1 MSVLDHFPD
10 EIQREAYFA
19 LMRPL
24 FDYVER
30 NQPPGAMWDGMGP
43 QQFQWDMWLY
53 VEALTADR
61 PKTLIEL
68 GTGQGLTC
76 LYFAKILPPTSRV
89 ITVDKST
96 FDLGI
101 QYPSNVIT
109 LRGRDTRDP
118 MVAAEVAAM
127 CEPPVA
133 VFLDTEHDRQQVLD
147 ELRLWKGL
155 VSARQLLLVEDTW
168 IGVPQGSWRD
178 HALGGVEAF
187 FQENN
192 EFAIDLWP
200 QRWLTTQSPFGWL
213 RRKA

>member
-1 MSVLDHFPD
+1 
-10 EIQREAYFA
+10 
-19 LMRPL
+19 MRPL
-24 FDYVER
+24 FDFVER
-30 NQPPGAMWDGMGP
+30 FQPPGPMWDGMGP

-53 VEALTADR
+53 MEMLTADQ

-68 GTGQGLTC
+68 GTGQGLTA
-76 LYFAKILPPTSRV
+76 LFFAKLLPTSRV

-101 QYPSNVIT
+101 HYPANVIT
-109 LRGRDTRDP
+109 LRGRDTRDQA
-118 MVAAEVAAM
+118 VAAEVAAM

-147 ELRLWKGL
+147 ELR
-155 VSARQLLLVEDTW
+155 
-168 IGVPQGSWRD
+168 
-178 HALGGVEAF
+178 
-187 FQENN
+187 ENN